1 MRIVDFIAEGQ
12 ILPEIR
18 STKKRAVIEELARHL
33 SANDSRLGT
42 EEVVRVILERER
54 LGSTAIGEGIA
65 IPHGK
70 LASVETLT
78 GLLARSRKG
87 IEFES
92 QDGEPTHLF
101 VVLIAPV
108 NATGDHLKALARIS
122 RIFKNK
128 EFREKLMKATTVHE
142 MYQLIKHEDAPAP

>member
-1 MRIVDFIAEGQ
+1 MRIVDFITEHQ

-18 STKKRAVIEELARHL
+18 ATKKRAVIEELARHL
-33 SANDSRLGT
+33 SAGESRLGT
-42 EEVVRVILERER
+42 DEIVRVLLERER

-70 LASVETLT
+70 LASIDTLT
-78 GLLARSRKG
+78 GLFARSKKG
-87 IEFES
+87 IEFDS
-92 QDGEPTHLF
+92 QDGKPTHLF

-128 EFREKLMKATTVHE
+128 EFREKLMKATTAHE
-142 MYQLIKHEDAPAP
+142 MYQLIELEDAPAP